1 MKIKICGC
9 NSAVVY
15 LFLKQMKTH
24 FYSIKKGV
32 KPETFDIITK
42 PDAIGLCTTRL
53 VLTYIDERCKATYIT
68 LEYSQFDRIAV
79 EGITTR
85 GEV

>member
-15 LFLKQMKTH
+15 LFLKQMNTH
-24 FYSIKKGV
+24 FYSIKKGI

-42 PDAIGLCTTRL
+42 PDAVGFCTTRV
-53 VLTYIDERCKATYIT
+53 VLTYIDELHKATNIT
-68 LEYSQFDRIAV
+68 LEYSQFDRIAID
-79 EGITTR
+79 GITTR
-85 GEV
+85 TEV